1 MSDTPNNPVM
11 TQPKRNIS
19 QTARKGIMQVMREMA
34 GMVQGQNQGRRNGKH
49 HGRNPGAFG
58 KQRK

>member
-1 MSDTPNNPVM
+1 M

-19 QTARKGIMQVMREMA
+19 QTARAGIMSVMRAMA
-34 GMVQGQNQGRRNGKH
+34 GMIQGQNQGRRHGKH

-58 KQRK
+58 KQR